1 MSDSP
6 TIANAP
12 AITGVFIIDGC
23 IVCGLCE
30 DDCPEVFDVQPTGSV
45 VRPIAQRHY
54 QTHAAKI
61 IQAAQEC
68 PVEVIRVKGFN
79 ENSNDESR
87 MTNQARTIK

>member
-1 MSDSP
+1 MSQP
-6 TIANAP
+6 P
-12 AITGVFIIDGC
+12 AIADRPEVAGLFIINGC

-30 DDCPEVFDVQPTGSV
+30 DDCPEVFDVQPAGSV
-45 VRPIAQRHY
+45 IRQSAQRFF

-79 ENSNDESR
+79 EP
-87 MTNQARTIK
+87 A